1 MIGFE
6 WDEKKAK
13 NNFKNHKVSFEEGAT
28 IFSDPF
34 VAMKPDLE
42 HSINEERN
50 IGIGISVKGRVLLV
64 VYTHRDENRRII
76 SCRKATPAER
86 EVYEKSNL

>member
-6 WDEKKAK
+6 WDEKKARSNLK
-13 NNFKNHKVSFEEGAT
+13 DHKVSFEEGTT

-50 IGIGISVKGRVLLV
+50 IGIGISAKGRVLLL
-64 VYTHRDENRRII
+64 VYTHRGENRRII

-86 EVYEKSNL
+86 EIYEKSNF

>member
-13 NNFKNHKVSFEEGAT
+13 ANLKNHKISIEEGAT
-28 IFSDPF
+28 IFNDPF
-34 VAMKPDLE
+34 VAMIPDLE
-42 HSINEERN
+42 HSITEERN
-50 IGIGISVKGRVLLV
+50 LGIGTSIKGRVLVV
-64 VYTHRDENRRII
+64 VYTERGANRRMI

-86 EVYEKSNL
+86 EIYEKANY